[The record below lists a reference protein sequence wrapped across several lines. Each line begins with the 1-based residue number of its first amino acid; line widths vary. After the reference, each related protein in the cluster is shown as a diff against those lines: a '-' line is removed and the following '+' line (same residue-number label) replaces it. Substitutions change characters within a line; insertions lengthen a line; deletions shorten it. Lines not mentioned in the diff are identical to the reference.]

1 MKYSLMNEAGEF
13 DGGGGG
19 GGDEWDAQPQ
29 GEEQQ
34 VQPYLRDLTE
44 DDVYDRLTRVTQ
56 YPDQLRALESRLF
69 GSMGPISE
77 KLQRLEKSV
86 GTQVGFDP
94 SKLEKVLQEYDPI
107 LAEKLVPALKEA
119 LRVNPLDEATL
130 SPYLNP
136 VQENMQGWMGEQIVL
151 ASYDPE
157 EIGEMIPDVVDGRWN
172 PTTQRHKDFIDW
184 FAVQGLQTQ
193 QALQKFGA
201 GYVRALKRFEKWEQ
215 DKVKERTKAAGAT
228 STRLAGGQQPSSQG
242 RRAASKS
249 YATPEEAFLA
259 GFNEVD

>member
-1 MKYSLMNEAGEF
+1 MKYPLMNEAGEF
-13 DGGGGG
+13 DGGG

-86 GTQVGFDP
+86 GTLVGFDP

-201 GYVRALKRFEKWEQ
+201 GYVRALKRFGKWEQ
-215 DKVKERTKAAGAT
+215 DRVKERTKAAGAT

>member
-1 MKYSLMNEAGEF
+1 MKYPLMNEAGEF
-13 DGGGGG
+13 DGDGGGS
-19 GGDEWDAQPQ
+19 GDEWDAQPQ

-184 FAVQGLQTQ
+184 FAVQGLHTQ

-201 GYVRALKRFEKWEQ
+201 GYVRALKRFEK
-215 DKVKERTKAAGAT
+215 
-228 STRLAGGQQPSSQG
+228 
-242 RRAASKS
+242 
-249 YATPEEAFLA
+249 YF
-259 GFNEVD
+259 